1 MSPFAF
7 AGPDS
12 AGRMSADTCPSHPEE
27 ANGGRLNFRA
37 LASTFV
43 AASVLASGSAGFVI
57 GRQFQDN
64 HLCCAVPAYRNV
76 GLSVRQLLGVV
87 RFHSQIGQ
95 DIWVLETALP
105 GVRDGYFLD
114 VGSGDG
120 TIASNTKAL
129 EERGWKGICVDPFPT
144 HMDGRTCQM
153 FREVVYSEAG
163 KRMAFR
169 TAGELGGLADTLGE
183 WKAYAEKSPTVEF
196 TTVTL
201 RDILAKA
208 KAPQRID
215 FMSLDIE
222 GAELEALRGFPFD
235 RYQIG
240 ALDVEHN
247 FEEPKRSEILALMN
261 SHGYARV
268 HTWYQDDFYLPRR
281 SAPR

>member
-1 MSPFAF
+1 
-7 AGPDS
+7 
-12 AGRMSADTCPSHPEE
+12 
-27 ANGGRLNFRA
+27 
-37 LASTFV
+37 V
-43 AASVLASGSAGFVI
+43 ASGWSGFVI
-57 GRQFQDN
+57 GKQFQDN
-64 HLCCAVPAYRNV
+64 HLCCAVPASRNV
-76 GLSVRQLLGVV
+76 ALSVQQLLGRVQ
-87 RFHSQIGQ
+87 FHSQIGQ

-120 TIASNTKAL
+120 TVASNTKAL
-129 EERGWKGICVDPFPT
+129 EERGWRGICVDPFPT

-153 FREVVYSEAG
+153 FKDVVFSEAG
-163 KRMAFR
+163 KRMTFR

-183 WKAYAEKSPTVEF
+183 WKAYADKAPSVEF

-201 RDILAKA
+201 GDILTRA
-208 KAPQRID
+208 KAPRQID

-240 ALDVEHN
+240 ALAVEHN
-247 FEEPKRSEILALMN
+247 FEEPKRSQIQELMN

-268 HTWYQDDFYLPRR
+268 HTWYQDDFYMPRGSSR
-281 SAPR
+281 

>member
-1 MSPFAF
+1 MTKTSK
-7 AGPDS
+7 
-12 AGRMSADTCPSHPEE
+12 
-27 ANGGRLNFRA
+27 A
-37 LASTFV
+37 LASTLLV
-43 AASVLASGSAGFVI
+43 AGVALASGSAGLVI

-64 HLCCAVPAYRNV
+64 HLCCAVPAYRNLV
-76 GLSVRQLLGVV
+76 LSVQQLLGLV

-105 GVRDGYFLD
+105 DVRDGYFLD

-144 HMDGRTCQM
+144 HMQGRTCQM
-153 FREVVYSEAG
+153 FKEVVYNEAG
-163 KRMAFR
+163 KRMTFR

-183 WKAYAEKSPTVEF
+183 WKAYAEKAPSVEF

-201 RDILAKA
+201 GDILARA
-208 KAPQRID
+208 KAPPRID

-222 GAELEALRGFPFD
+222 GAELEALRAFPFD

-240 ALDVEHN
+240 ALAVEHN
-247 FEEPKRSEILALMN
+247 FEEPKRSRIEALMN
-261 SHGYARV
+261 SHGYTKA
-268 HTWYQDDFYLPRR
+268 HTWYQDDFYVQPGPPSR
-281 SAPR
+281 

>member
-1 MSPFAF
+1 MKAK
-7 AGPDS
+7 
-12 AGRMSADTCPSHPEE
+12 
-27 ANGGRLNFRA
+27 A
-37 LASTFV
+37 LV
-43 AASVLASGSAGFVI
+43 AASLSLAASVALGAAGFAI

-76 GLSVRQLLGVV
+76 RLSVRQLLGLV

-120 TIASNTKAL
+120 TVASNTKAL

-144 HMDGRTCQM
+144 HMEGRACQM
-153 FREVVYSEAG
+153 FKEVVYSEAG
-163 KRMAFR
+163 KRMTFH
-169 TAGELGGLADTLGE
+169 TAGELGGLAKTLGE

-201 RDILAKA
+201 GDILARA

-222 GAELEALRGFPFD
+222 GAELERAGRRAQLRRAQAQPDSRAAGEP
-235 RYQIG
+235 RICQG
-240 ALDVEHN
+240 AHLVSGRLLRAAPPVPLTGVMRRDEDV
-247 FEEPKRSEILALMN
+247 
-261 SHGYARV
+261 
-268 HTWYQDDFYLPRR
+268 
-281 SAPR
+281 